1 MSLPIR
7 WIICQAESF
16 ILKIYSPVA
25 TVLVSR
31 GTLIPGTPL
40 LAGTSTSSTRML
52 LSPFSQPLSS
62 AGPGT
67 PVLVTGWK
75 SLPAAGD
82 EVLASNEAD
91 IKRAKVNRL
100 RKKSADEVL
109 QDVEALNAMRKADRE
124 KSITDELDQQTQS
137 GGDGGKRELKIVV
150 KGDVSGS
157 VEALVGALEGIGNH
171 LAGVRIVSTG
181 VGDVTESDI
190 MMAKSVDGSLSPS

>member
-7 WIICQAESF
+7 WTIYQAESF
-16 ILKIYSPVA
+16 ILNIYSPVA

-31 GTLIPGTPL
+31 GILTPGTPL
-40 LAGTSTSSTRML
+40 LAGTSISSTRML
-52 LSPFSQPLSS
+52 LSSFSQPLLS

-91 IKRAKVNRL
+91 IKRAKANRL
-100 RKKSADEVL
+100 RKKSTDEVL

-124 KSITDELDQQTQS
+124 KSPADEQTQS
-137 GGDGGKRELKIVV
+137 KGEGGKRELKIVV

-190 MMAKSVDGSLSPS
+190 MMAKSVDGSSSS